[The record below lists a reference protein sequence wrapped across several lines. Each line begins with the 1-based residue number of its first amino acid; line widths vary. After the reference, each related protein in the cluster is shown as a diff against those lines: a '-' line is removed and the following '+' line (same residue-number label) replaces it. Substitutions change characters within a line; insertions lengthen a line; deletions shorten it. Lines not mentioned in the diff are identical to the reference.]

1 MSGKKLKEN
10 PQYKEEDYRAEKKNS
25 EKDRPK
31 KQSSE
36 LSKILCSVLLSA
48 LAVFIFICYI
58 QPSFA
63 GAFGVWFKNISLGS
77 LGGAAFIIPVFLLLH
92 AIMHKRNVQNGSHY
106 YKWAFTVGIILTA
119 SMFIHTVVYGTN
131 NSLSWN
137 ELWETGKNATSGG
150 GIGGGAAQLLNKVI
164 GPAGVI
170 IFTVIILA
178 ILIILFLDITPSKI
192 VERIKFYMIR
202 TQEKRAEREK
212 IKDDARK
219 EQIRQNAS
227 RQAEQQSSPN
237 ASQNRADIDEDLF
250 RDERHHNKPLKRRD
264 DEIYVPDYSKDES
277 KNRKIETLEVVPV
290 EDTSDNTYTDLSKIF
305 DQPENKMVEKKFAN
319 KPKID
324 TSETELRQAETAL
337 RVPKKKGAPE
347 VSPVNEKTEPDVP
360 KDQNAYQYPP
370 VELLESKFSA
380 ESSNAAEEEV
390 RYVTEKLEMTLA
402 VYGVNVKVVGYSR
415 GPAITRY
422 EVALEEGTRVNKIST
437 LADELAY
444 ALATQG
450 IIIEGVVEGKSAIG
464 IEVPN
469 KKKAIVYLRDLIDD
483 DDFRNAPSL
492 VWSSIGMDV
501 AGKKRYLDIAKMPHL
516 LVAGATGMGK
526 SVCINSFIISIL
538 YKSKPEEVKLI
549 LIDPKK
555 VEFSMY
561 KEMPHLLVPVIS
573 DPKKAAGALHW
584 ATQEMDRRFEILEA
598 TKVRNLDEYHEA
610 VIGKPEME
618 YLPRIVI
625 IIDELA
631 DLMQTAGKE
640 VEGYIC
646 RIAQKARAAGM
657 HLVIGTQR
665 PSVDVVTGLIKA
677 NVPSRIACKVASNVD
692 SRTILDRAGAE
703 KLLGQGDMLFL
714 PVGAMKPI
722 RIQGSFVSNDEVVK
736 VVDFIKAQRSV
747 QTDDSIMAQI
757 NKNAELAD
765 SGSKGGGSVNAG
777 AVQGSSS
784 KEDDIMLDK
793 AIEVAF
799 EADKIST
806 SLLQRKLSL
815 GFGRAAKLID
825 IMEERGIVGPPE
837 GQKPRQILITK
848 EEYYQMKMN
857 REENTE
863 SEDEE

>member
-1 MSGKKLKEN
+1 MANKKLKDN
-10 PQYKEEDYRAEKKNS
+10 PQYKEEDYTKGKTNTAKEK
-25 EKDRPK
+25 PK
-31 KQSSE
+31 KQSSGT
-36 LSKILCSVLLSA
+36 SVILVSVI
-48 LAVFIFICYI
+48 LAAIAIFIFICYVAP
-58 QPSFA
+58 QVA
-63 GAFGVWFKNISLGS
+63 GAFGEWFKGISFGTI
-77 LGGAAFIIPVFLLLH
+77 GGAAFLIPVFLLLH
-92 AIMHKRNVQNGSHY
+92 ALMHKRNVQNRSHY
-106 YKWAFTVGIILTA
+106 YKWVYTVFIILVS
-119 SMFIHTVVYGTN
+119 SMFIHTVVHGIN
-131 NSLSWN
+131 NRFTWN
-137 ELWETGKNATSGG
+137 ELFESGKSLSSGG
-150 GIGGGAAQLLNKVI
+150 CIGGGAAQLLNRLI

-170 IFTVIILA
+170 IFAVIALIILVV
-178 ILIILFLDITPSKI
+178 LFLDITPSKI
-192 VERIKFYMIR
+192 VDRVKFYMIR
-202 TQEKRAEREK
+202 SQEKRVEREK
-212 IKDDARK
+212 IKESARN
-219 EQIRQNAS
+219 EQIRKNAAKK
-227 RQAEQQSSPN
+227 AEVELN
-237 ASQNRADIDEDLF
+237 QNRNNSKADIDEDLF
-250 RDERHHNKPLKRRD
+250 AEEKNTSKQPKRQAS
-264 DEIYVPDYSKDES
+264 EVYVPDYSQDNKS
-277 KNRKIETLEVVPV
+277 KKIETLEVVPV
-290 EDTSDNTYTDLSKIF
+290 EDTSENTYTDLSKIF
-305 DQPENKMVEKKFAN
+305 DQPENNEIKKSYSN
-319 KPKID
+319 RPKAD
-324 TSETELRQAETAL
+324 TSETEIKEADTEL
-337 RVPKKKGAPE
+337 RVTRKKSASAISTNKIE
-347 VSPVNEKTEPDVP
+347 DTEDIQDN
-360 KDQNAYQYPP
+360 KDDYKYPP
-370 VELLESKFSA
+370 VELLESKFNA
-380 ESSNAAEEEV
+380 ESTNSAEEEV
-390 RYVTEKLEMTLA
+390 RYVSEKLESTLA
-402 VYGVNVKVVGYSR
+402 VFNVNVKVIGYSR

-422 EVALEEGTRVNKIST
+422 EVALEEGTRVSKIST
-437 LADELAY
+437 LADELSY
-444 ALATQG
+444 SLATQG

-469 KKKAIVYLRDLIDD
+469 KKKAFVYLRDLIDD
-483 DDFRNAPSL
+483 DKFRNAPSL

-501 AGKKRYLDIAKMPHL
+501 AGEKRYLDIAKMPHL

-526 SVCINSFIISIL
+526 SVCINSFIVSIL

-610 VIGKPEME
+610 VIGRPEME

-640 VEGYIC
+640 VESYIC

-692 SRTILDRAGAE
+692 SRTILDRPGAE
-703 KLLGQGDMLFL
+703 KLLGQGDMLFM

-722 RIQGSFVSNDEVVK
+722 RIQGSFVSNEEVAK
-736 VVDFIKAQRSV
+736 VVEFIKTQRSV
-747 QTDDSIMAQI
+747 QTDDQIMAQI
-757 NKNAELAD
+757 NKNAEMSD
-765 SGSKGGGSVNAG
+765 NGSKGSSGGAN
-777 AVQGSSS
+777 VQTGSSN
-784 KEDDIMLDK
+784 KEEDIMLDK

-825 IMEERGIVGPPE
+825 IMEERGIVGPPD
-837 GQKPRQILITK
+837 GQKPRQILISK

-857 REENTE
+857 RDTSTGE
-863 SEDEE
+863 SEEDE

>member
-1 MSGKKLKEN
+1 MANKKLKDN
-10 PQYKEEDYRAEKKNS
+10 PQYKEEDYTREKQNTAK
-25 EKDRPK
+25 EKPK
-31 KQSSE
+31 KQASGTSIV
-36 LSKILCSVLLSA
+36 LVSVLLAA
-48 LAVFIFICYI
+48 LALFIFICYVAP
-58 QPSFA
+58 QVA
-63 GAFGVWFKNISLGS
+63 GAFGVWFQHISYGTI
-77 LGGAAFIIPVFLLLH
+77 GGAAFLIPVFLLLH
-92 AIMHKRNVQNGSHY
+92 AIMHKRNVQNRSHY
-106 YKWAFTVGIILTA
+106 YKWAYTVVMVLIS
-119 SMFIHTVVYGTN
+119 SMFIHTVVHGTKN
-131 NSLSWN
+131 DFTWS
-137 ELWETGKNATSGG
+137 ELFESGKNLASGG
-150 GIGGGAAQLLNKVI
+150 GIGGGAAQLLNKLI

-170 IFTVIILA
+170 IFSVIALVILV
-178 ILIILFLDITPSKI
+178 ILFLDITPSKI
-192 VERIKFYMIR
+192 ADRIKFYMIR
-202 TQEKRAEREK
+202 SQEKRVEREK
-212 IKDDARK
+212 IKESAK
-219 EQIRQNAS
+219 NEQIRKNAAKK
-227 RQAEQQSSPN
+227 AEMESSQGRN
-237 ASQNRADIDEDLF
+237 NRADIDEDLF
-250 RDERHHNKPLKRRD
+250 IEEKNTKQPKRSGS
-264 DEIYVPDYSKDES
+264 EVYVPDYSQDNKS
-277 KNRKIETLEVVPV
+277 KKIETLEVVPI
-290 EDTSDNTYTDLSKIF
+290 EDTSEQTYTDLSKIF
-305 DQPENKMVEKKFAN
+305 DQPENSEIKKSFAN
-319 KPKID
+319 RPKPD
-324 TSETELRQAETAL
+324 TSETDIKQAEAEL
-337 RVPKKKGAPE
+337 KVPKKKGT
-347 VSPVNEKTEPDVP
+347 EK
-360 KDQNAYQYPP
+360 QNKIEDIDELPFKREQDEYQYPP
-370 VELLESKFSA
+370 VDLLESKFNA
-380 ESSNAAEEEV
+380 ESKNSAEEEV
-390 RYVTEKLEMTLA
+390 KYVAEKLESTLA
-402 VYGVNVKVVGYSR
+402 VYGVNVKVVGFSR

-483 DDFRNAPSL
+483 DEFRNASSL
-492 VWSSIGMDV
+492 VWSSVGMDV

-640 VEGYIC
+640 VESYIC

-677 NVPSRIACKVASNVD
+677 NIPSRIACKVASNVD

-736 VVDFIKAQRSV
+736 VVEFIKSQRTV
-747 QTDDSIMAQI
+747 QTDDQIMAQI
-757 NKNAELAD
+757 NKNAEMSDNNAKGNA
-765 SGSKGGGSVNAG
+765 SGAN
-777 AVQGSSS
+777 VQSGSSS
-784 KEDDIMLDK
+784 KEEDIMLDK

-825 IMEERGIVGPPE
+825 IMEERGIVGPPD
-837 GQKPRQILITK
+837 GQKPRQILISK
-848 EEYYQMKMN
+848 EEYYEMKMN
-857 REENTE
+857 RDNSEE